1 MHDENSRIPPEAPL
15 CKSASATGYTTQ
27 QGHPACVPPAAE
39 TVVSVDL
46 TVRRCRFD
54 LRGQVQGV
62 GFRPYVY
69 RLAGRWNLAGY
80 VANNMNGAVIEVE
93 GPAACLEGFAREL
106 LAHLP
111 PLARVSE
118 LHRQDLAPL
127 GESEFRIRASDAES
141 NRRPE
146 VVPDAATC
154 ADCLRELFSP
164 QDRRYRYPFIN
175 CTNCGPRYS
184 IIRDLPYDRPQ
195 TTMAAFKMCTQCDR
209 EYHDPRDRRFHAQPN
224 ACPACGPS
232 VSLRAPSGLP
242 FPTDDPIRTAA
253 AMLRS
258 GAIVAVKG
266 IGGYHLACRADLE
279 ATVQR
284 LRQRKLRDGK
294 PLAVMVPDLD
304 CARRLCRLCAADE
317 EALTSVAAPIVLA
330 PKADEKALAPSVA
343 PGCRDFGLMLPYAPV
358 HHLLFA
364 EGLGPLVMTSAN
376 LAGQPLTY
384 RDDQALADL
393 ADVADAF
400 LVHNR
405 EIFRPIDDSVVFTY
419 RGQAIPIR
427 RARGYAPRPIHLALR
442 AFAGSA
448 GRVHP
453 TDPAEADPA
462 RVPRILAV
470 GGELKS
476 TVCLLDGPEAILSE
490 HLGDLTRPETFRHF
504 LRAIER
510 LCQLCDFT
518 PESVACDLHPRYL
531 ATEYAQRLGLP
542 VVGVQHHHAHIA
554 SVMAEWGDA
563 GPVVGIACD
572 GTGYGTDGAIW
583 GCEVLVCHRGDF
595 ERAAH
600 LAYFPLAGGDLAALE
615 TWRPAAALVREA
627 LGSEW
632 IPAFARLVAGRWPA
646 LPAPPDG
653 LDPKVLCRFDRQ
665 VAAAVN
671 APLTSS
677 LGRVFDAVA
686 FLLGLC
692 AINRHEAEAA
702 MALEAAAASEPPVV
716 PPLPYELVEA
726 DGVLRV
732 HVAPAIRAILDAL
745 DRAAAVPQLAA
756 QFHETVARALT
767 DAALQVARRRG
778 IATIA
783 LSGGC
788 FANRRLLARTVDL
801 LEAKGVNVL
810 YNRNVPAGDGGL
822 SLGQAWVARWRLLAD

>member
-1 MHDENSRIPPEAPL
+1 MCAD
-15 CKSASATGYTTQ
+15 
-27 QGHPACVPPAAE
+27 V
-39 TVVSVDL
+39 

-69 RLAGRWNLAGY
+69 RLASRWKLAGY

-93 GPAACLEGFAREL
+93 GPAVRVDSFAREL
-106 LAHLP
+106 LAQLP

-118 LHRQDLAPL
+118 LVRHDLPPL
-127 GESEFRIRASDAES
+127 GESEFRIRQSDAAS

-146 VVPDAATC
+146 VAPDAATC
-154 ADCLRELFSP
+154 ADCLRELFDP
-164 QDRRYRYPFIN
+164 RDRRFRYPFIN

-184 IIRDLPYDRPQ
+184 IIRNLPYDRPQ
-195 TTMAAFKMCTQCDR
+195 TTMAAFTMCTHCDR

-242 FPTDDPIRTAA
+242 FPTDDPVRTAA
-253 AMLRS
+253 QMLRT

-279 ATVQR
+279 AAVQR

-294 PLAVMVPDLD
+294 PLAVMVPNLD

-317 EALTSVAAPIVLA
+317 EALLSAAAPIVLA
-330 PKADEKALAPSVA
+330 PKANAEALAESVA
-343 PGCRDFGLMLPYAPV
+343 PGCRDFGLMLPYTPL

-364 EGLGPLVMTSAN
+364 EGLGPIVMTSAN

-384 RDDQALADL
+384 RDDQALAEL

-400 LVHNR
+400 LIHNR

-427 RARGYAPRPIHLALR
+427 RARGYAPRPIHLALPVL
-442 AFAGSA
+442 AGSA
-448 GRVHP
+448 GQAP
-453 TDPAEADPA
+453 STDATGPAPGHA
-462 RVPRILAV
+462 RRILAV

-476 TVCLLDGPEAILSE
+476 TVCLLDGPDAILSE
-490 HLGDLTRPETFRHF
+490 HLGDLTRAETFRHF
-504 LRAIER
+504 QRAVER
-510 LCQLCDFT
+510 LCQLCAFT
-518 PESVACDLHPRYL
+518 PEVVACDMHPRYL
-531 ATEYAQRLGLP
+531 ATEYAQRAGLP
-542 VVGVQHHHAHIA
+542 LVAVQHHHAHIA
-554 SVMAEWGDA
+554 SVMAEWGDS

-583 GCEVLVCHRGDF
+583 GCEVLVCYQGDF
-595 ERAAH
+595 DRAAH
-600 LAYFPLAGGDLAALE
+600 SAYFPLAGGDLAALE
-615 TWRPAAALVREA
+615 TWRPAAALVRQA
-627 LGSEW
+627 LGSDW
-632 IPAFARLVAGRWPA
+632 ISAFARIAQDKWPS
-646 LPAPPDG
+646 LPSPPDG
-653 LDPKVLCRFDRQ
+653 LDAQELRRFDRQ
-665 VAAAVN
+665 VAAAIN

-692 AINRHEAEAA
+692 SHNRHEAEAA
-702 MALEAAAASEPPVV
+702 MALEAAAASEPATV
-716 PPLPYELVEA
+716 PPLPYELVEM
-726 DGVLRV
+726 DGMLRMDLT
-732 HVAPAIRAILDAL
+732 PTIRALVEAPDAQV
-745 DRAAAVPQLAA
+745 AVPELAA
-756 QFHETVARALT
+756 RFHETVARALADT
-767 DAALQVARRRG
+767 ALRVARQRG
-778 IATIA
+778 IRTVA

-788 FANRRLLARTVDL
+788 FANRLLLARTVDL
-801 LEAKGVNVL
+801 LEAEGLCVL

-822 SLGQAWVARWRLLAD
+822 SLGQAWVAHWRTLTD